1 MKDKKKQSKPVLT
14 IIGFKDDKDVLWKK
28 LKCKCAQDPND
39 VEHRY
44 PMLRTCK
51 FCKYTH
57 AQNSVP
63 REPFEVVYE
72 GKKVLITKITI
83 KRGKDDDILGW
94 IF

>member
-14 IIGFKDDKDVLWKK
+14 IIGFKDDKDILWKK

-39 VEHRY
+39 IEHRY

-51 FCKYTH
+51 FCKYTECE
-57 AQNSVP
+57 NSVP

-94 IF
+94 QF